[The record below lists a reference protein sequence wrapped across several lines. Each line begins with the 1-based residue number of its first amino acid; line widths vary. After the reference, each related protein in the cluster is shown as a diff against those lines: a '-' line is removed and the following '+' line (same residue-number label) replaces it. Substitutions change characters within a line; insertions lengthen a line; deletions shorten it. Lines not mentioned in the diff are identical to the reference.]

1 MKKLFTTLSFTL
13 FFQFL
18 FAQYNPD
25 WVVPSADYQKTGVMM
40 AVDSDNNVVLVGDR
54 PSFAGAAN
62 IYTRKL
68 DEQGN
73 LLWEQVDTSGIHSVY
88 EKAAWVNVDSLN
100 NIYVCGYRYA
110 GTSTNYAD
118 NIIAL
123 KYDAQGNL
131 LWRKLFPDA
140 FFGGLPMRSEL
151 DASGNFYIGTMNTSP
166 PGFNLIKLD
175 SGGNVLFNVSDSSTS
190 NVSFSSMRIK
200 DDKIVLSG
208 YASLG
213 SIACVVEF
221 DTAGNFL
228 WGNNYSTWGAI
239 DLEIDSVYNIYFI
252 SRKENQVAG
261 NTAYDVKLFKLN
273 PNGTVAAEY
282 NYDFGNST
290 DFVGRMTLVNGRISM
305 TGWTIQ
311 SGSPYMNWLTLQTD
325 LNGNELWHAVY
336 NETIYNDEQPYWI
349 SAKTNGEVFVSGKG
363 GPDTVSLT
371 GSVYLRYVTLKYNNG
386 QIQWV
391 DADPYQGYTGIVN
404 CIVPDGS
411 LYVLGQ
417 YAMTA
422 IHYNDNSSTT
432 GFVDFQNEKNILIYP
447 NPNYGSALLR
457 INSPEF
463 QNANISVFDYQ
474 GRITFRIDKIQLHKG
489 INDVP
494 LNFSNLQAG
503 FYLGK
508 LSFENTFK
516 EFKVVVE

>member
-1 MKKLFTTLSFTL
+1 
-13 FFQFL
+13 
-18 FAQYNPD
+18 
-25 WVVPSADYQKTGVMM
+25 
-40 AVDSDNNVVLVGDR
+40 
-54 PSFAGAAN
+54 
-62 IYTRKL
+62 
-68 DEQGN
+68 
-73 LLWEQVDTSGIHSVY
+73 
-88 EKAAWVNVDSLN
+88 
-100 NIYVCGYRYA
+100 
-110 GTSTNYAD
+110 
-118 NIIAL
+118 
-123 KYDAQGNL
+123 
-131 LWRKLFPDA
+131 
-140 FFGGLPMRSEL
+140 
-151 DASGNFYIGTMNTSP
+151 
-166 PGFNLIKLD
+166 
-175 SGGNVLFNVSDSSTS
+175 
-190 NVSFSSMRIK
+190 
-200 DDKIVLSG
+200 
-208 YASLG
+208 
-213 SIACVVEF
+213 
-221 DTAGNFL
+221 
-228 WGNNYSTWGAI
+228 
-239 DLEIDSVYNIYFI
+239 
-252 SRKENQVAG
+252 
-261 NTAYDVKLFKLN
+261 VKLFKLN

-432 GFVDFQNEKNILIYP
+432 GFVDLQNEKNILIYP

-474 GRITFRIDKIQLHKG
+474 GRIAFRIDKIQLHKG